1 MGEPAGGPPL
11 RIMMVLAGNG
21 RGGSE
26 SQARILARG
35 LRDTGHHVDLV
46 IIEGGGPGDFSELSP
61 TYLFPARPAGI
72 AGLLAYTR
80 AFWRLRTMLRRGR
93 YDAVHAIMA
102 RAYLLAPLACLGLSP
117 KPVVLAWRRNE
128 GAHLSGRLSVWLERL
143 AARLTTVIA
152 CNSSST
158 KGYWDSQSVV
168 ASRPTRVVYNALEP
182 ARFERY
188 DPALPRTMPRVV
200 SVGGLKPVK
209 NHALLVEAVGRLRK
223 EARPQL
229 VLVGDGECGTDLTQ
243 LATESEVDL
252 ILAGHQ
258 DDPRPWLAA
267 SDLYVQPSLSEGL
280 SNALLEAMAQGMP
293 VVATDVGGT
302 REALGDTGEIVP
314 SGDLEALTESIQRC
328 LGDTS
333 HAERLGSAARARVAE
348 RFAVGAVVQA
358 HVDLYRQP

>member
-1 MGEPAGGPPL
+1 
-11 RIMMVLAGNG
+11 MVLGGNG

-35 LRDTGHHVDLV
+35 LRDAGHHVDFV
-46 IIEGGGPGDFSELSP
+46 IVEGGGPGDFSEVSP
-61 TYLFPARPAGI
+61 TYLLQSRPGR
-72 AGLLAYTR
+72 LAAPVAYAR
-80 AFWRLRTMLRRGR
+80 AFWRLRRRLRRGR

-128 GAHLSGRLSVWLERL
+128 GAHLSGRLSMWVERL
-143 AARLTTVIA
+143 AARLCTVIA

-158 KGYWDSQSVV
+158 KEYWDAHSVV
-168 ASRPTRVVYNALEP
+168 ASQPTRVIYNALEP
-182 ARFERY
+182 VRFERC
-188 DPALPRTMPRVV
+188 DPALPRTTPRIV

-209 NHALLVEAVGRLRK
+209 NHALLVRAIGRLPA
-223 EARPQL
+223 ESRPQL

-243 LATESEVDL
+243 LAKESAVDL

-280 SNALLEAMAQGMP
+280 SNALLEAMAQGLP

-314 SGDLEALTESIQRC
+314 SGDLRVLTESIERC

-333 HAERLGSAARARVAE
+333 HAERLGAAARARVAE

-358 HVDLYRQP
+358 HVDLYRGAAG